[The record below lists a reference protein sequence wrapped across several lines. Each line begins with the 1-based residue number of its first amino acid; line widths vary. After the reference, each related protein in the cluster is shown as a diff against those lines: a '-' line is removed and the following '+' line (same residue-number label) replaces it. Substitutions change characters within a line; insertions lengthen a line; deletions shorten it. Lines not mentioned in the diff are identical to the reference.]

1 MLKRSRYIPDGKTKL
16 AIFKSPIIVQP
27 CVSARMYILVRK
39 YVASL
44 IVTII

>member
-1 MLKRSRYIPDGKTKL
+1 MLKWSRYIPDGKTKL

-27 CVSARMYILVRK
+27 YVRARMYTLVHE